1 MSVQTHRKLTQ
12 YLIVLG
18 LLLAN
23 IVYLAFSPLFPH

>member
-12 YLIVLG
+12 CLIVLG

-23 IVYLAFSPLFPH
+23 IVYLAFSPLLPD